1 MTDVVSTRLPPCEEH
16 APEVFVSAMAQVQVV
31 GRLQLV
37 LQLLVAGLL
46 VVPQVQL
53 LLVQQR
59 TVDSRPPAF
68 KKARRTVVPTQNE
81 NAVGHFCMLYFQCS
95 NMLFAARFV
104 DEVSLP
110 TVGPSQVIFVKS
122 AYLGPDCG
130 QAITL
135 SVMG

>member
-1 MTDVVSTRLPPCEEH
+1 MTDVVSTRLPPCEDH
-16 APEVFVSAMAQVQVV
+16 VPVVFESPQVGVV
-31 GRLQLV
+31 AGLQLL

-46 VVPQVQL
+46 DVPQVQL

-95 NMLFAARFV
+95 NMLFAARFL
-104 DEVSLP
+104 DELCASEGGPFAGHLCRVSKSWP
-110 TVGPSQVIFVKS
+110 RRRPSHYFE
-122 AYLGPDCG
+122 C
-130 QAITL
+130 
-135 SVMG
+135 

>member
-16 APEVFVSAMAQVQVV
+16 APVVFVSAVAQVQVV

-59 TVDSRPPAF
+59 TVVSRPPAF

-95 NMLFAARFV
+95 NMLFAARFWTNV
-104 DEVSLP
+104 CFRRWAFRRSPLS
-110 TVGPSQVIFVKS
+110 SQQILAATAAKP
-122 AYLGPDCG
+122 L
-130 QAITL
+130 L
-135 SVMG
+135 